1 MIHILDM
8 LDLVE
13 AQIEACEMY
22 KGVQAFDV
30 WYKVVV
36 EVYLSQWRA
45 EIRWKLDMRD
55 LVLAEAQFL

>member
-22 KGVQAFDV
+22 QGIQAFDV
-30 WYKVVV
+30 WDKVVI
-36 EVYLSQWRA
+36 EVHLSQCRA
-45 EIRWKLDMRD
+45 EIRRELDMRD
-55 LVLAEAQFL
+55 LVLAET

>member
-22 KGVQAFDV
+22 QGIQAFDV
-30 WYKVVV
+30 
-36 EVYLSQWRA
+36 
-45 EIRWKLDMRD
+45 
-55 LVLAEAQFL
+55 